1 MLKSARKQKQHKD
14 PEGRMPLAAHL
25 RELRNRL
32 LKSVLAIGVVTVVA
46 MLYYKEI
53 AHFITGPTIKAVGC
67 PEGITGAMREHP
79 CAQVYANGLI
89 APFTILLKLSLT
101 TGVVLASP
109 VWLYQF
115 WAFLAPGLHAHE
127 KKYALSFVGAGVP
140 LFLGGAYLAYAV
152 LPTTAGAL
160 VGLTPEQWGNMFP
173 ADEFLDIV
181 TRMVVVFGLAFE
193 LPLLLVLLNFGGVL
207 TGRRILSW
215 WRFMVLGIT
224 IFSALAT
231 PTGDP
236 MTMCLLASPIVLL
249 YFGAVGVCLL
259 NDRRR
264 RRADPDAEL
273 DDDEASELDLTP
285 SEVGE
290 IEPVP
295 SARMLPEQTGR
306 GEGDDGSQGHG
317 GVGGGR
323 APGSP
328 GGPGGYDDVT

>member
-1 MLKSARKQKQHKD
+1 MHKSARKQEKD

-32 LKSVLAIGVVTVVA
+32 LKSVLAVGVITAVA
-46 MLYYKEI
+46 MWQYDAI
-53 AHFITGPTIKAVGC
+53 AHFITGPVIAAVGC
-67 PEGITGAMREHP
+67 PGGTATGGPRTHP
-79 CAQVYANGLI
+79 CAQVVANGLL

-101 TGVVLASP
+101 VGVVGASP
-109 VWLYQF
+109 IWLYQL
-115 WAFLAPGLHAHE
+115 WAFLAPGLHRHE
-127 KKYALSFVGAGVP
+127 KKYALSFVAAGVP

-160 VGLTPEQWGNMFP
+160 VGLTPDDWANLFP
-173 ADEFLDIV
+173 ADEFFDIV

-193 LPLLLVLLNFGGVL
+193 LPLLLVLLNFGGVV

-224 IFSALAT
+224 IFAAIAT

-236 MTMCLLASPIVLL
+236 LTMSLLAAPIVVL
-249 YFGAVGVCLL
+249 YFGAAGICLF

-264 RRADPDAEL
+264 KLGNPDAGL

-285 SEVGE
+285 SSLGE
-290 IEPVP
+290 IESV
-295 SARMLPEQTGR
+295 SSGRMLPEQAG
-306 GEGDDGSQGHG
+306 GDRSDEEP
-317 GVGGGR
+317 R
-323 APGSP
+323 R
-328 GGPGGYDDVT
+328 PGGYDDVT